1 MANHSAYSNEY
12 KRAIPQNTLWD
23 LLSIKSIQHFL
34 ISPWLYRLIR
44 IVIAI
49 LFYWSGVVKLFDPRS
64 FAVIIEAYGII
75 PESLIMPVAICLPV
89 LEIITAIGLVADI
102 RGSLTI
108 IAGLLGL
115 FMVIL
120 AYGIWLGLDI
130 DCGCFGS
137 EDPEGEAYHG
147 LRSAMFRN
155 FIIMGGMIYLYIWRF
170 NRSTKPVR
178 WYKII

>member
-1 MANHSAYSNEY
+1 MANNSEYSNGY
-12 KRAIPQNTLWD
+12 KRAISQNSLLD
-23 LLSIKSIQHFL
+23 LVSIKSIRRFL

-49 LFYWSGVVKLFDPRS
+49 LFYWSGVAKLFDPRS
-64 FAVIIEAYGII
+64 FALVIEAYGFI
-75 PESLIMPVAICLPV
+75 PESMIMPMAICLPV
-89 LEIITAIGLVADI
+89 LELITAIGLLADI
-102 RGSLTI
+102 KGSLTI
-108 IAGLLGL
+108 ITGLLGL

-130 DCGCFGS
+130 DCGCFGL

-147 LRSAMFRN
+147 LRPAMYRN
-155 FIIMGGMIYLYIWRF
+155 FIILGGIIYLYIWRF
-170 NRSTKPVR
+170 TRSKKPVR